1 VEEIEED
8 REDREDRVD
17 REDVMDGTSEI
28 MDSGED
34 VDDAERARDD
44 RRPKGGYVCSR
55 GMVFPYM
62 HRGRWSRVVRAT
74 DIF

>member
-8 REDREDRVD
+8 REDRVD
-17 REDVMDGTSEI
+17 REEVIDGTSEI

-44 RRPKGGYVCSR
+44 RRPKGPGYVCSR
-55 GMVFPYM
+55 GAVLPYM
-62 HRGRWSRVVRAT
+62 HGGRWSRVVRAT
-74 DIF
+74 HIL